1 MNFTHGM
8 SASRKTTS
16 LFDRLPEEIFRP
28 LGAPTRRQA
37 WDLLV
42 HLYDEFF
49 SPDAPPVDA
58 GGLLH
63 RTVTMEIERFILNR
77 TDWMDEDGEEP
88 DTPVNVRA
96 NLALTRLVECGW
108 LREETAGVRKFL
120 DMHPTVQKFLEIL
133 WQFAEE
139 GPQLIGGKVQLIYN
153 QLMEV
158 DKNPSLQAAGFS
170 EAAKQARQLISLL
183 KNTTVRV
190 KDVLAILAN
199 QDSTA
204 AYIAAFF
211 NDYISKIFI
220 RDYHELRTDN
230 HPLRHR
236 FEILRIVHALRDDD
250 EKRAVLIGWYRTAH
264 RLATDEEAAEMFERD
279 VSRFLLFNQIETYL
293 DRLDAGI
300 TRATNRAIAYINY
313 SLRTRSHLDVLIRQC
328 IESAERADAA
338 GVPLMAALPAGQLFA
353 EHRLREVKEPAAPAQ
368 RSSIQKR
375 VMTPEQKAIIA
386 LHKAMTRRREIT
398 PKMLKEY
405 IATQAQAGGPVTSD
419 TMQIQSVS
427 DLVAFASLSRLGM
440 GSKRQLAGIGY
451 PLAVQMPEILVTLE
465 KGATTE
471 NEYLVVPRF
480 TVQITKGK

>member
-1 MNFTHGM
+1 MPDPQK
-8 SASRKTTS
+8 SIS

-28 LGAPTRRQA
+28 LSAPTRRQA

-42 HLYDEFF
+42 HLYDQFF

-58 GGLLH
+58 DGLLH
-63 RTVTMEIERFILNR
+63 RTVTMEIERFIQNR
-77 TDWMDEDGEEP
+77 ADWLAEDGE
-88 DTPVNVRA
+88 TPETPLNVRA

-108 LREETAGVRKFL
+108 LREERTGVRVFL
-120 DMHPTVQKFLEIL
+120 DMHPTVQKFLELL

-153 QLMEV
+153 QLTEV

-190 KDVLAILAN
+190 KDVLASLAEK
-199 QDSTA
+199 DSTA

-220 RDYHELRTDN
+220 RDYHELHTEN

-236 FEILRIVHALRDDD
+236 FDILRIVHALRDDD

-264 RLATDEEAAEMFERD
+264 RLSTDEEASEMFERD

-293 DRLDAGI
+293 ERLDASI
-300 TRATNRAIAYINY
+300 NRATSRAIAYINY

-328 IESAERADAA
+328 IESAERAEAA
-338 GVPLMAALPAGQLFA
+338 SVPLMAALPAGQLFS
-353 EHRLREVKEPAAPAQ
+353 EKRLREAREPAAPAQ
-368 RSSIQKR
+368 RSSIRKR
-375 VMTPEQKAIIA
+375 TMTPEQKAIIA

-398 PKMLKEY
+398 PKMVRDY
-405 IATQAQAGGPVTSD
+405 ISTQMQSGAPLTSD
-419 TMQIQSVS
+419 GMQIQSVS
-427 DLVAFASLSRLGM
+427 DLVVYASLSRLGM
-440 GSKRQLAGIGY
+440 GSKRQLARIGY
-451 PLAVQMPEILVTLE
+451 PLAVQMPEVLVTLE
-465 KGATTE
+465 KGSATE
-471 NEYLVVPRF
+471 NDYLIVPRF